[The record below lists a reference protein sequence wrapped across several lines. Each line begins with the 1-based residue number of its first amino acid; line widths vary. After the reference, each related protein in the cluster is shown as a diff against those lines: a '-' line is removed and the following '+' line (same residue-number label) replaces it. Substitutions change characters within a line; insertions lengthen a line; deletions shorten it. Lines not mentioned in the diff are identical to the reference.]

1 MTSDSA
7 FSGLKLTEQE
17 PAGRD
22 QRLFARVASPRVPT
36 TETTKQPAN
45 ATTLARDNAPSPARA
60 REATH
65 TRVTEPSL
73 GRDNA
78 AAQEP
83 AIGTTGIPANAPR
96 EGRRVERH
104 SHDIFNDQV
113 RWMNRLKL
121 ELGEEFGVKVTS
133 NALVQL
139 AIDLLRRDLAANGE
153 RSELFRT
160 LIRRPQATST
170 VAGEGA
176 R

>member
-1 MTSDSA
+1 MTNGNA

-22 QRLFARVASPRVPT
+22 QRLFAPPVSPDAVAA
-36 TETTKQPAN
+36 ETTKQRTN
-45 ATTLARDNAPSPARA
+45 TTTLARDNAPAPAGTH
-60 REATH
+60 EATH
-65 TRVTEPSL
+65 APATEPSL
-73 GRDNA
+73 GRNTA

-83 AIGTTGIPANAPR
+83 ALASARPPANVPR
-96 EGRRVERH
+96 EERRVERH
-104 SHDIFNDQV
+104 SHDIFMDQV

-121 ELGEEFGVKVTS
+121 ELGEELGVKLTS

-139 AIDLLRRDLAANGE
+139 AIDMLRRDFDANGE

-160 LIRRPQATST
+160 LIRAPQATST
-170 VAGEGA
+170 AAGEGA

>member
-1 MTSDSA
+1 MMNGSA

-22 QRLFARVASPRVPT
+22 QRLFAPPVGTDAPAM
-36 TETTKQPAN
+36 ETTKQRAN
-45 ATTLARDNAPSPARA
+45 ATTFARDNVPSRARA
-60 REATH
+60 HEATH
-65 TRVTEPSL
+65 APATEPTAE
-73 GRDNA
+73 RANA

-83 AIGTTGIPANAPR
+83 SLVPAGLPTNVR
-96 EGRRVERH
+96 GGERRVERR
-104 SHDIFNDQV
+104 SHDIFIDQV

-121 ELGEEFGVKVTS
+121 ELGEEFGVKLTG

-139 AIDLLRRDLAANGE
+139 AIDMLHRDFDANGE

-160 LIRRPQATST
+160 LIAEPQATSSS
-170 VAGEGA
+170 AEEGA